1 MSDKK
6 ERKHYVLFVTV
17 EENIADSLTSGST
30 AWVEEIKDKVRRA
43 TRGIV
48 TEKLTGDIGVEI
60 RLTIPER
67 LSAVQSIPID
77 NQLLPA
83 VKEALVGTAF
93 EDAEQVV
100 QAVTMLDF
108 GDENTQR
115 LEVQFYEVRDPYYD
129 KKANTDRSSKE
140 VW

>member
-30 AWVEEIKDKVRRA
+30 AWVEEVKEKIRRA
-43 TRGIV
+43 VSGVV
-48 TEKLTGDIGVEI
+48 TEKLTGDVGVEI

-93 EDAEQVV
+93 EDAEQIRQTVFV
-100 QAVTMLDF
+100 LD
-108 GDENTQR
+108 DWEENSQR
-115 LEVQFYEVRDPYYD
+115 LEVQLYEVRDPYYD
-129 KKANTDRSSKE
+129 RITNPDRDTWE
-140 VW
+140 R

>member
-30 AWVEEIKDKVRRA
+30 AWVEEVKEKIRRA
-43 TRGIV
+43 VSGVV
-48 TEKLTGDIGVEI
+48 TEKLTGDVGVEI

-93 EDAEQVV
+93 EDAEQIRQTVFV
-100 QAVTMLDF
+100 LD
-108 GDENTQR
+108 DWEENSQR
-115 LEVQFYEVRDPYYD
+115 LKVQLYEVRDPYYD
-129 KKANTDRSSKE
+129 RITNPDRDTWE
-140 VW
+140 R

>member
-30 AWVEEIKDKVRRA
+30 AWVEEVKEKIRRA
-43 TRGIV
+43 VSGVV
-48 TEKLTGDIGVEI
+48 TEKLTGDVGVEI

-83 VKEALVGTAF
+83 VKEACFNPL
-93 EDAEQVV
+93 
-100 QAVTMLDF
+100 
-108 GDENTQR
+108 
-115 LEVQFYEVRDPYYD
+115 
-129 KKANTDRSSKE
+129 
-140 VW
+140 

>member
-6 ERKHYVLFVTV
+6 ERKHHVLFVNV

-30 AWVEEIKDKVRRA
+30 AWVEEIKEKIRRA
-43 TRGIV
+43 GSGIV
-48 TEKLTGDIGVEI
+48 TEKLTGDVGVEI

-83 VKEALVGTAF
+83 VEEALVGTAF
-93 EDAEQVV
+93 EDAKQIRQTVF
-100 QAVTMLDF
+100 MLD
-108 GDENTQR
+108 DWEENSQR
-115 LEVQFYEVRDPYYD
+115 LEVQLYEVRDPYYD
-129 KKANTDRSSKE
+129 RITNPDRDTWE
-140 VW
+140 R

>member
-30 AWVEEIKDKVRRA
+30 AWVEEVKEKIRRA
-43 TRGIV
+43 VSGVV
-48 TEKLTGDIGVEI
+48 TEKLTGDVGVEI

-83 VKEALVGTAF
+83 VEEALVGTAF
-93 EDAEQVV
+93 EDAEQIRQTVFV
-100 QAVTMLDF
+100 LD
-108 GDENTQR
+108 DWEENSQR
-115 LEVQFYEVRDPYYD
+115 LKVQLYEVRDPYYD
-129 KKANTDRSSKE
+129 RITNPDRDTWE
-140 VW
+140 R

>member
-6 ERKHYVLFVTV
+6 ERKHHVLFVNV

-48 TEKLTGDIGVEI
+48 TEKLTGDVGVEI

-83 VKEALVGTAF
+83 VEEALVGTAF
-93 EDAEQVV
+93 EDAKQIRQTVFV
-100 QAVTMLDF
+100 LD
-108 GDENTQR
+108 DWEEDSQR
-115 LEVQFYEVRDPYYD
+115 LEVQLYEVRDPYYD
-129 KKANTDRSSKE
+129 RITNPDRDTWE
-140 VW
+140 R

>member
-30 AWVEEIKDKVRRA
+30 AWVEEVKEKIRRA
-43 TRGIV
+43 VSGVV
-48 TEKLTGDIGVEI
+48 TEKLTGDVGVEI

-83 VKEALVGTAF
+83 VEEALVGTAF
-93 EDAEQVV
+93 EDAKQIRQTVFV
-100 QAVTMLDF
+100 LD
-108 GDENTQR
+108 DWEEDSQR
-115 LEVQFYEVRDPYYD
+115 LEVQLNEVRDPYY
-129 KKANTDRSSKE
+129 NRITNPDRDTWE
-140 VW
+140 R

>member
-6 ERKHYVLFVTV
+6 ERKHHVLFVNV

-48 TEKLTGDIGVEI
+48 TEKLTGDVGVEI

-93 EDAEQVV
+93 EDAKQIRQTVFV
-100 QAVTMLDF
+100 LD
-108 GDENTQR
+108 DWEEDSQR
-115 LEVQFYEVRDPYYD
+115 LEVQLYEVRDPYY
-129 KKANTDRSSKE
+129 NRITNPDRDTWE
-140 VW
+140 R

>member
-30 AWVEEIKDKVRRA
+30 AWVEEVKEKIRRA
-43 TRGIV
+43 VNGVV
-48 TEKLTGDIGVEI
+48 TEKLTGDVGVEI

-93 EDAEQVV
+93 EDAEQIRQTVFV
-100 QAVTMLDF
+100 LD
-108 GDENTQR
+108 DWEENSQR
-115 LEVQFYEVRDPYYD
+115 LEVQLYEVRDPYYD
-129 KKANTDRSSKE
+129 RITNPDRDTWE
-140 VW
+140 R